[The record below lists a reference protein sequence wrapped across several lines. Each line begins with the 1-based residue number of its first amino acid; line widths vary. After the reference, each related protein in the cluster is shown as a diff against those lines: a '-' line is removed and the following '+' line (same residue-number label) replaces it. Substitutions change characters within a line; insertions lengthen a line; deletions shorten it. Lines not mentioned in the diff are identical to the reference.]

1 MDQPESPV
9 IPVVPAERTLPLV
22 GDGSAATRTQRGAIS
37 LLAQFTISV
46 TGFLTGVMV
55 ARGCSAAELDAY
67 AGAMTIL
74 LVLSGVQAE
83 LIASPC
89 TVLRHRES
97 ESSERQY
104 IGSSFV
110 FVGLSLF
117 CGGLLFT
124 VICVAAGWF
133 QADIRLD
140 LLIRVAWIV
149 APCLLLR
156 DFLRAFSFARFQ
168 VAHGLLIDV
177 TVAVVQL
184 GGLAALF
191 FSSRLELPRA
201 YLVLAAAAL
210 IASFLWFRIT
220 RPRFEVDRGRI
231 SADWRRNWQFSRWS
245 LASQLIGSCTPYMVM
260 WLVAALCVGGSA
272 GRYQVCTQMISPLQ
286 RFAVAVAQ
294 VLTPEAA
301 AAYAQGGVL
310 GLRLVLRKTLLLF
323 AGVLGSLTVGVVLLA
338 EPAVLFFYGSKF
350 AGVGAVCAVMAVQ
363 ILFNSV
369 SIVAGNGMWALNR
382 PQSNLP
388 GDIATCC
395 LSLGAAVILVPQWNL
410 LGAAIAGLF
419 GAAGGAAVRWV
430 ILRRRLAELQP

>member
-1 MDQPESPV
+1 MDPTEPNVVLAETSLGSPSHAT
-9 IPVVPAERTLPLV
+9 PAA
-22 GDGSAATRTQRGAIS
+22 DTRIRRGALS

-55 ARGCSAAELDAY
+55 ARGCTSMELDAY
-67 AGAMTIL
+67 AVAMTIL

-83 LIASPC
+83 LIASPF
-89 TVLRHRES
+89 TVLRHGES
-97 ESSERQY
+97 ESGERRY

-110 FVGLSLF
+110 FVALSLF

-124 VICVAAGWF
+124 VICVAAGVF
-133 QADIRLD
+133 KAEIRLD

-168 VAHGLLIDV
+168 VSHGLLIDIM
-177 TVAVVQL
+177 VAVVQL

-191 FSSRLELPRA
+191 FSSQLELPRV
-201 YLVLAAAAL
+201 YLILAGASL
-210 IASFLWFRIT
+210 SASFLWFRFAC
-220 RPRFEVDRGRI
+220 PRYEMDRSRVGE
-231 SADWRRNWQFSRWS
+231 DWRRNWQFSRWS

-260 WLVAALCVGGSA
+260 WLVAALCVSGSA

-310 GLRLVLRKTLLLF
+310 GLRQVLRKTLLLF

-338 EPAVLFFYGSKF
+338 EPVVLFFYGAKF
-350 AGVGAVCAVMAVQ
+350 AGIGAVCAVMAVQ
-363 ILFNSV
+363 ILCNSV

-382 PQSNLP
+382 PQNNLP

-395 LSLGAAVILVPQWNL
+395 LSLGAAYFLVPQWNL
-410 LGAAIAGLF
+410 MGAAVAGLL
-419 GAAGGAAVRWV
+419 GAAGGAGVRWV
-430 ILRRRLAELQP
+430 ILKRQLAELET